1 MSSIKK
7 VLLTK
12 KLNNTIYDI
21 FPKTSADVVTYGES
35 TVAAALASF
44 ATDLAAVYTK
54 TETDAAVKASADALY
69 NKIMGITDSEE
80 GSTINEAYDTLK
92 EVADWIGA
100 HGDVAAA
107 FTTDVAALKAAVGV
121 APAEGV
127 EGSGLLKEIADV
139 KAKVAINETD
149 ITALEEAVNTLKTA
163 VGDAGAGLIKTV
175 ADHTTEITSIK
186 TTIGEAPNEAEG
198 KAGSGILKK
207 LADLES
213 KGATKVE
220 ASDNNGYIK
229 VDGTDVKVYEL
240 PTSISASVIDETTDR
255 KFVTADQ
262 LTKLNGAGA
271 IKVVADQTAVDNED
285 DLFLVE
291 ITV

>member
-92 EVADWIGA
+92 EVADWIGT

-139 KAKVAINETD
+139 KARVSTNETD

-163 VGDAGAGLIKTV
+163 VGDAGAGLVKTV

-240 PTSISASVIDETTDR
+240 PTSISASVIEETTDR